1 MTRKKRTKKITRL
14 DYQDKNDR
22 SLLCSNGFYEKMKFL
37 LLFLLIFFS
46 ILRRRNLVFST
57 TGKKT
62 PSFRRLFQ
70 EILIR
75 NAVFYLYWAVFDAY
89 AFLTSCAWK
98 AMLLNIESES
108 LFPLSDRIWDA
119 CFLFKDAQIVMLSV
133 VESI

>member
-1 MTRKKRTKKITRL
+1 MIDL
-14 DYQDKNDR
+14 Y
-22 SLLCSNGFYEKMKFL
+22 YVAMVFL
-37 LLFLLIFFS
+37 WENEIPTIVFLLIFFFLFWEGE
-46 ILRRRNLVFST
+46 ILFSQLLE
-57 TGKKT
+57 KKT

-75 NAVFYLYWAVFDAY
+75 NAVFYLYWDVFDAY

-133 VESI
+133 VESIWRWKKD

>member
-1 MTRKKRTKKITRL
+1 M
-14 DYQDKNDR
+14 
-22 SLLCSNGFYEKMKFL
+22 
-37 LLFLLIFFS
+37 IFFFYFEKEKS
-46 ILRRRNLVFST
+46 CFLNYW
-57 TGKKT
+57 KKN

-98 AMLLNIESES
+98 AMLLNIECES
-108 LFPLSDRIWDA
+108 VFPLSDRIWDA